1 MIRIDVFLVIKI
13 IEDEL
18 EQPEDE
24 MEVIEMW
31 VLSQFCCLPSILAC
45 LKLIFNFKNENE
57 RDACNFY
64 RQVVLDLI
72 FLIFI

>member
-31 VLSQFCCLPSILAC
+31 VLSQFYLLTEYTSMS
-45 LKLIFNFKNENE
+45 
-57 RDACNFY
+57 
-64 RQVVLDLI
+64 
-72 FLIFI
+72 

>member
-24 MEVIEMW
+24 MEVIEM
-31 VLSQFCCLPSILAC
+31 
-45 LKLIFNFKNENE
+45 
-57 RDACNFY
+57 
-64 RQVVLDLI
+64 
-72 FLIFI
+72 

>member
-24 MEVIEMW
+24 MGVIEM
-31 VLSQFCCLPSILAC
+31 
-45 LKLIFNFKNENE
+45 
-57 RDACNFY
+57 
-64 RQVVLDLI
+64 
-72 FLIFI
+72 